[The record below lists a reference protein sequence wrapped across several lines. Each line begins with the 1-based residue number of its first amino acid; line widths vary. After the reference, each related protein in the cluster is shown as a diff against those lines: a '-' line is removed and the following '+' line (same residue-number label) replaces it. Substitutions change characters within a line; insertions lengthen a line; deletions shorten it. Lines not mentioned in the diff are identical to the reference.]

1 MDRVLKHQN
10 YYSMKNF
17 YKYLVAMF
25 LVLVVALPVQKVN
38 AGNKDRA
45 GQAGADELLLNPWAR
60 SSGWG
65 GANVSG
71 VRGLEG
77 IYNNVAG
84 LAHTPK
90 TEIIFSY
97 ADWLKGA
104 DISLMAFGLSQRVG
118 ESGVIGISIMSLNF
132 GDIEIRTI
140 DLPDGGIGKFSPRY
154 LNINIAYAKAFSNSI
169 FGGLNVKVISE
180 SIADASA
187 QGIAFDAGIQY
198 VTGDLENIKFGI
210 SLRNVGIGKMKF
222 SGDGYSLQTT
232 VPNNNNQF
240 TTTQRGASFE
250 IPTQLNIGFGYDFL
264 FDESRFTLSGAF
276 ISNSFKKDQFA
287 LGGEFSFREYV
298 LLRASYTY
306 EEGITKAITEPERTN
321 AERGFAGGLT
331 VQVPLKKESKSVFA
345 IDYSYRPMENFSSV
359 HTIGVRFTL

>member
-1 MDRVLKHQN
+1 
-10 YYSMKNF
+10 MKNF
-17 YKYLVAMF
+17 YKYLVAIF
-25 LVLVVALPVQKVN
+25 LMAIIALPVQKVN

-45 GQAGADELLLNPWAR
+45 GQAGADELLINPWAR

-65 GANVSG
+65 GANVA
-71 VRGLEG
+71 VIRGLEG

-97 ADWLKGA
+97 ADWMRGA
-104 DISLMAFGLSQRVG
+104 DIKLMSFGLSQRVG
-118 ESGVIGISIMSLNF
+118 ESGVFGFSFMSLNF

-140 DLPDGGIGKFSPRY
+140 ELPEGGIGKFSPRF
-154 LNINIAYAKAFSNSI
+154 LNVNISYAKAFSNSI

-180 SIADASA
+180 SISDASA

-222 SGDGYSLQTT
+222 SGDGYSLQTS
-232 VPNNNNQF
+232 VPNNDNLF

-250 IPTQLNIGFGYDFL
+250 IPTQLNIGAGYDFL
-264 FDESRFTLSGAF
+264 FDGSRFTLSGAF
-276 ISNSFKKDQFA
+276 ISNAFKKDQFA
-287 LGGEFSFREYV
+287 IGGEFSFKDYV
-298 LLRASYTY
+298 MLRASYTY
-306 EEGITKAITEPERTN
+306 EEGIGKPITDPERTN
-321 AERGFAGGLT
+321 AERGFSGGLT
-331 VQVPLKKESKSVFA
+331 VQAPLSKESKSVFA
-345 IDYSYRPMENFSSV
+345 VDYSFRPVENFSSI
-359 HTIGVRFTL
+359 HTIGIRITL